1 MANVLEAIASK
12 DLEWMAPLADEL
24 EGVLSEIA
32 YAGITDPKS
41 IKEEQLRITKE
52 YGKQVELFKRNN
64 QISISYDCENDSS
77 YLGIC
82 TAVNCII
89 EAYDQYMRILDEE
102 NMAEEAEDTLH
113 SCLIFPEEED
123 FSAENQ

>member
-52 YGKQVELFKRNN
+52 YGKQVEVFKRNN
-64 QISISYDCENDSS
+64 QISIGYENGSS

-113 SCLIFPEEED
+113 SCLIFPEEFSGED
-123 FSAENQ
+123 E